1 MITAT
6 ALLVAF
12 PFLPFI
18 LPKWVPPFA
27 GLSVMTACLVGG
39 LAFAWSS

>member
-12 PFLPFI
+12 PFLPF
-18 LPKWVPPFA
+18 LMPKRVPTFA
-27 GLSVMTACLVGG
+27 GLSVMTMCLVSG
-39 LAFAWSS
+39 LVFAWSS